1 MSLNFNE
8 GTGKIFGKVYF
19 NSSSSGGCFKQS
31 LAQCTVNAIGLS
43 HPIVVTYLKSNII
56 KFYAV
61 FHLEDY
67 AENVVKQE
75 MNHESGK

>member
-1 MSLNFNE
+1 MYCKCNRFIASDCGNL
-8 GTGKIFGKVYF
+8 
-19 NSSSSGGCFKQS
+19 FKEQ
-31 LAQCTVNAIGLS
+31 
-43 HPIVVTYLKSNII
+43 YKYI

-61 FHLEDY
+61 FHLENY

>member
-1 MSLNFNE
+1 MRALAKYLARFTLTVPHLEAVS
-8 GTGKIFGKVYF
+8 
-19 NSSSSGGCFKQS
+19 KQS
-31 LAQCTVNAIGLS
+31 LAQRTVNAIGLS

-61 FHLEDY
+61 FHLENY
-67 AENVVKQE
+67 AENVVKRE